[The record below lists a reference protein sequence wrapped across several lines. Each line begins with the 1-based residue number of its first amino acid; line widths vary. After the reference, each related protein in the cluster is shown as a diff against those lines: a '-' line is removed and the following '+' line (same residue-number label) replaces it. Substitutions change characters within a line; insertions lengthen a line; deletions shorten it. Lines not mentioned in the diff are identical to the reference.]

1 MMEKEQLQIVAKLGV
16 KLAAHQLE
24 SIANQVKLKNPSH
37 EMIETNLIIAKDLN
51 YARLYIL
58 ELENDL
64 GVCREVSM
72 QHFRLNNEKDKEI
85 ETLKKQLA
93 ELKDLL

>member
-1 MMEKEQLQIVAKLGV
+1 MEKEQLQIVAKLGV

-24 SIANQVKLKNPSH
+24 TIANQVKLKNPSH
-37 EMIETNLIIAKDLN
+37 EMIETNLTIAKDLN
-51 YARLYIL
+51 YARLYIV

-72 QHFRLNNEKDKEI
+72 QHFRLNTEKDKEI

>member
-1 MMEKEQLQIVAKLGV
+1 
-16 KLAAHQLE
+16 
-24 SIANQVKLKNPSH
+24 
-37 EMIETNLIIAKDLN
+37 
-51 YARLYIL
+51 
-58 ELENDL
+58 LENDL

>member
-1 MMEKEQLQIVAKLGV
+1 MEKEQLQIVAKLGV

-58 ELENDL
+58 ELEKDL
-64 GVCREVSM
+64 GISREVSM
-72 QHFRLNNEKDKEI
+72 QYFRLNTEKDKEI
-85 ETLKKQLA
+85 DNLKKQLA